1 MKNIIQPLKTITLA
15 LIIGLGIAYA
25 MAWTGPTQGPPNGNV
40 PAPVNVGPQ
49 GSGTPNGQY
58 KSNYLGIGGLFVTDT
73 ETYLATKGGN
83 VGIGTPNPT
92 KKLDVAGSAKIS
104 GALGIGGAL
113 QADRAFIT
121 GGSWTKSTLNLYGRD
136 VFTSNDEP
144 LYLNYPN
151 TSGDVEIGGEGET
164 KTLHVKGNVRTDGSI
179 ISKSYIRGDKIC
191 IGGICKTSWPGGG
204 GTLSGDT
211 ATMTL
216 PGGSWIVLGWVRYF
230 TCIDSFVSLNLD
242 GVGVDY
248 NPGHGDTQ
256 GCDHITLMGRKLIAA
271 GKHTW
276 SLGAYIGTSPSGRK
290 FMWIAYKIN

>member
-40 PAPVNVGPQ
+40 PAPVNVGNIAQ
-49 GSGTPNGQY
+49 TKMGTLIVGGP
-58 KSNYLGIGGLFVTDT
+58 GLF
-73 ETYLATKGGN
+73 ETYNGAYLATGSDAR